1 MSCASCAAK
10 IEKGLSTVTGVDR
23 ATVNFATEKA
33 TIAFDPSKAKT
44 EDFVK
49 TIKGLGYDTGIEKVI
64 LPIQGM
70 TCASCVEKVERA
82 LNSTAGV
89 IRASVN
95 FATEKAIVEYIPG
108 QATIAELKGL

>member
-33 TIAFDPSKAKT
+33 TIAFDPSKAKA
-44 EDFVK
+44 EDFIK
-49 TIKGLGYDTGIEKVI
+49 TIKELGYQTGIEKSVF
-64 LPIQGM
+64 PIQGM

-82 LNSTAGV
+82 LNSTLGV
-89 IRASVN
+89 IHASVN
-95 FATEKAIVEYIPG
+95 FATEKGYS
-108 QATIAELKGL
+108 